1 LLCAQPYSTKKLKE
15 FIAYA
20 RAKVFPKFSD
30 EAAQAVVD
38 CYKTLRQQGRTNEVR
53 GGLRGRKRWELRLG
67 EMGRSMKALL
77 GELLDTCGVG

>member
-1 LLCAQPYSTKKLKE
+1 MQPYSTKKLKE

-38 CYKTLRQQGRTNEVR
+38 CYKTLRQQGRVNEVCGSIR
-53 GGLRGRKRWELRLG
+53 EGAVVAWCGSEVALG
-67 EMGRSMKALL
+67 TRQL
-77 GELLDTCGVG
+77 